1 MVGPAIGPVIGGA
14 LSDKLGWR
22 SIFWFLT
29 ISSSICLIM
38 ILLVLPETL
47 RALVGNG
54 SVVPPPIYRP
64 VFPIIGHGRRNVT
77 SHTATI
83 QPVSGFRNPF
93 RLLFNIDILILLAA
107 NGIIC
112 SIYNGV
118 IATIS
123 TLLGPVYPFLNET
136 KIGLC
141 FLGIGGGMIIG
152 SSVTGRVLDREYQT
166 FKRKQEIKSSSNP
179 VNTQAESREDN
190 FPIEKARL
198 RLLPYLIV
206 LLAATCAA
214 YGWCLQKRVNLAGP
228 LILQIVVGDRKSVV

>member
-1 MVGPAIGPVIGGA
+1 M
-14 LSDKLGWR
+14 
-22 SIFWFLT
+22 
-29 ISSSICLIM
+29 
-38 ILLVLPETL
+38 

-64 VFPIIGHGRRNVT
+64 VFPIIGRGRRNVT
-77 SHTATI
+77 SHTTL

-123 TLLGPVYPFLNET
+123 TLLGPAYPFLNET
-136 KIGLC
+136 TIGLC
-141 FLGIGGGMIIG
+141 FLGIGGGMIVG

-166 FKRKQEIKSSSNP
+166 FRKKEELKMASNP
-179 VNTQAESREDN
+179 VKTQVESRDDS
-190 FPIEKARL
+190 FPIEKVDTIM
-198 RLLPYLIV
+198 PTQNIY
-206 LLAATCAA
+206 
-214 YGWCLQKRVNLAGP
+214 
-228 LILQIVVGDRKSVV
+228 S